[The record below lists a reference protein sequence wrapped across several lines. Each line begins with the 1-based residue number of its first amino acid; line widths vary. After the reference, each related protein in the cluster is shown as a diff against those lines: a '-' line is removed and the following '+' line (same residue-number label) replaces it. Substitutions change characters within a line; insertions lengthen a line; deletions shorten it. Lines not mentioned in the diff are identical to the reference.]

1 MLCQRYYLHHMVLTF
16 LQIVV
21 IYYIIK
27 MNLYKKNEFVS
38 NRILETINILIN
50 RKMFVYNVGDGRII
64 IFLSFEL
71 KYYLGVFG

>member
-1 MLCQRYYLHHMVLTF
+1 
-16 LQIVV
+16 
-21 IYYIIK
+21 

-71 KYYLGVFG
+71 KYYLGVFN